1 MDGETFPSAVDGPG
15 AALNGGDD
23 EVMVLAP
30 GLGDMDG
37 LDSFV
42 FSGVGA
48 DLGGGNVTG
57 EDKNGPGW

>member
-15 AALNGGDD
+15 APLYDD
-23 EVMVLAP
+23 VMVLAA

-37 LDSFV
+37 SDSLV

-57 EDKNGPGW
+57 WEKNGPGW